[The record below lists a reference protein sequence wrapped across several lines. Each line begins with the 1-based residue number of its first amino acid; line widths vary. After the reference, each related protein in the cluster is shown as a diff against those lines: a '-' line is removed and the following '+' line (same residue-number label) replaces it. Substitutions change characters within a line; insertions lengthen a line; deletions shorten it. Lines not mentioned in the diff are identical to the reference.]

1 MDDDGRRVHRLELLS
16 TILLAV
22 AAVMTAW
29 ATYQSNQWRAETAAN
44 YSKATAARIQSSAA
58 GTRAGQ
64 LTQVDIAT
72 FVQWV
77 NAYVDGKPELAR
89 FYRRRFR
96 PEFTPAFTAWL
107 ATNPRTNPSAPL
119 TPFAMPQYRVSEAVK
134 SAQLNAAAGVHA
146 DAAATTNQRADNYVL
161 AVVLYASSLFFA
173 GVSTKLHSLR
183 QREILLAIG
192 WIVFLGTTVWI
203 VLSPVRVSV

>member
-1 MDDDGRRVHRLELLS
+1 MADDERRLHRVELLS

-22 AAVMTAW
+22 AAVTTAW

-72 FVQWV
+72 FIQWV
-77 NAYVDGKPELAR
+77 NAYVADKPDLAR

-96 PEFTPAFTAWL
+96 AEFEPAFAAWL
-107 ATNPRTNPSAPL
+107 ATKPRTNPSAPL
-119 TPFAMPQYRVSEAVK
+119 TPFAMPEYRVSEAAK
-134 SAQLNAAAGVHA
+134 SERLNAAAGVHA

-161 AVVLYASSLFFA
+161 AVVLFASSLFFA
-173 GVSTKLHSLR
+173 GISTKLHSLR
-183 QREILLAIG
+183 QRETLLAIG
-192 WIVFLGTTVWI
+192 WVVFLGTTVWLA
-203 VLSPVRVSV
+203 LSPVTFSL